1 VTIYPSYVLT
11 GELPACANWVFMFE
25 RTLPNQGGR
34 SLVDNE
40 LSDSGAVLAH
50 EIGHQL
56 VSGCCSCVVR
66 GWAQPRTL
74 GILQVRAAMIVPS
87 MFFVLVWGL
96 SCAAAPP
103 PRTLQSLR
111 CLCATA

>member
-1 VTIYPSYVLT
+1 VTVYPSYIHT
-11 GELPACANWVFMFE
+11 EELPACANWVFMYE

-56 VSGCCSCVVR
+56 VREG
-66 GWAQPRTL
+66 
-74 GILQVRAAMIVPS
+74 VPS
-87 MFFVLVWGL
+87 I
-96 SCAAAPP
+96 AA
-103 PRTLQSLR
+103 SLGM
-111 CLCATA
+111 A

>member
-1 VTIYPSYVLT
+1 MTIYPSYILT
-11 GELPACANWVFMFE
+11 GDLPACANWVFMYE

-56 VSGCCSCVVR
+56 VSVAHADVVGR
-66 GWAQPRTL
+66 PWDALLPRVLPIAFALQPL
-74 GILQVRAAMIVPS
+74 YAC
-87 MFFVLVWGL
+87 GL
-96 SCAAAPP
+96 
-103 PRTLQSLR
+103 L
-111 CLCATA
+111 

>member
-1 VTIYPSYVLT
+1 MRVWRRNTALGVTVYPSYIAT
-11 GELPACANWVFMFE
+11 GELPMCANWVFMFE

-56 VSGCCSCVVR
+56 VSTAAAAGCCGHLADS
-66 GWAQPRTL
+66 W
-74 GILQVRAAMIVPS
+74 
-87 MFFVLVWGL
+87 
-96 SCAAAPP
+96 
-103 PRTLQSLR
+103 
-111 CLCATA
+111 

>member
-1 VTIYPSYVLT
+1 MTVYPSYILS
-11 GELPACANWVFMFE
+11 GELPPCANWVYMYE

-56 VSGCCSCVVR
+56 VCCCENGVVVW
-66 GWAQPRTL
+66 GTAQFFC
-74 GILQVRAAMIVPS
+74 VRADV
-87 MFFVLVWGL
+87 
-96 SCAAAPP
+96 
-103 PRTLQSLR
+103 
-111 CLCATA
+111 

>member
-1 VTIYPSYVLT
+1 MHRCGLLLCRNTALGVTIYPSYVLT

-56 VSGCCSCVVR
+56 VSG
-66 GWAQPRTL
+66 
-74 GILQVRAAMIVPS
+74 
-87 MFFVLVWGL
+87 
-96 SCAAAPP
+96 
-103 PRTLQSLR
+103 
-111 CLCATA
+111 

>member
-1 VTIYPSYVLT
+1 MYPSYIAT

-56 VSGCCSCVVR
+56 VSGHCCSRLLGFWWWSYWVTRWQRLETVNDERRVVC
-66 GWAQPRTL
+66 TL
-74 GILQVRAAMIVPS
+74 AVLLQQDGRSHA
-87 MFFVLVWGL
+87 
-96 SCAAAPP
+96 C
-103 PRTLQSLR
+103 
-111 CLCATA
+111 

>member
-1 VTIYPSYVLT
+1 MTVYPSYIHT
-11 GELPACANWVFMFE
+11 EELPACANWVFMYE

-56 VSGCCSCVVR
+56 VR
-66 GWAQPRTL
+66 GGL
-74 GILQVRAAMIVPS
+74 GFRVCRALQQVCWRPGI
-87 MFFVLVWGL
+87 G
-96 SCAAAPP
+96 
-103 PRTLQSLR
+103 LQSLSD
-111 CLCATA
+111 LHTTVG